1 MKNLILLSAIILGFS
16 FISKSHAYE
25 TVSGELAING
35 NVGFIYSQYGQREVS
50 IETES
55 ASCFDGLYKVKEGQ
69 LVEVVF
75 CRDKGSVAQKVQE
88 EASIEDSSDDKG
100 FFDTKANFCPL
111 FYIPVCGVVSGKPVT
126 FGNECELTR
135 SGAQKVATG
144 TCDKLKAI
152 TVGFKKILSVNKL

>member
-1 MKNLILLSAIILGFS
+1 MKNLILLSLIILGFS

-35 NVGFIYSQYGQREVS
+35 NVGFIYSQYGQKEVRINS
-50 IETES
+50 VE
-55 ASCFDGLYKVKEGQ
+55 ASCFDGLYKVLNGQ

-75 CRDKGSVAQKVQE
+75 CRDKGSVAQRVQVEKV
-88 EASIEDSSDDKG
+88 SDSSSNDKG

-111 FYIPVCGVVSGKPVT
+111 FYVPVCGVVSGKPVT

-135 SGAQKVATG
+135 SGATKVATG
-144 TCDKLKAI
+144 SCDTLKAV